1 MRSLLVLAL
10 AGLAACATVPT
21 ARRTAALD
29 SQVVL
34 GSDLGNTLGMS
45 PGDNLYD
52 ALVRWNVA
60 YVRPR
65 GVSLNA
71 SPNQEPIGIYI
82 NGGYNGGVES
92 LRSLPIGQVL
102 SVRRMTASEASV
114 RFGRRHSSGA
124 LLVTLRR

>member
-10 AGLAACATVPT
+10 AGVAACATVPS
-21 ARRTAALD
+21 ARHTAALD

-65 GVSLNA
+65 GVSLYA
-71 SPNQEPIGIYI
+71 SSQEPIGIYV
-82 NGGYNGGVES
+82 NGGYSGGVES
-92 LRSLPIGQVL
+92 LRSLPLGHVL

-114 RFGRRHSSGA
+114 RFGRKHSSGA